1 MEASTI
7 YIETSV
13 TEFYTCFARNVFVVV
28 QESLAD
34 NVKKEKITKVHD
46 IDGKADRAS
55 VRGCTPKYTRTRFD
69 CRVAG
74 LIVEYYTEYIF
85 KQRFNVVVNF
95 LICGSNVLLK

>member
-1 MEASTI
+1 MEAPTN

-13 TEFYTCFARNVFVVV
+13 AELSKLT
-28 QESLAD
+28 SLAD

-55 VRGCTPKYTRTRFD
+55 VRGCAPKYTRTRFA

-74 LIVEYYTEYIF
+74 LIAEYYTEYIF
-85 KQRFNVVVNF
+85 KQRCNVDVNF
-95 LICGSNVLLK
+95 LISGCNVLLK